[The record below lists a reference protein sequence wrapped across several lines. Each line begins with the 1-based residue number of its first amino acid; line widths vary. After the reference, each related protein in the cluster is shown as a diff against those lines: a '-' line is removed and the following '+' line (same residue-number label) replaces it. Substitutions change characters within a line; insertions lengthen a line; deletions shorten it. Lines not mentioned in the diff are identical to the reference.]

1 MLRLEPELDAQLDSA
16 CEVTRVPENGSRQ
29 ELLAALADAD
39 GVLLSNRVRVDAEL
53 LAAAPALRV
62 VSGFGVGYDNVDVSE
77 ATRRGVLVCNT
88 PEVLNA
94 AVANLAFGMI
104 LALSRRLFEN
114 EAYARGGGWARRE
127 RPPALGSDLAGK
139 TFGVVG
145 FGRIGKEV
153 TRRAGAF
160 GMRPLFNDVFREP
173 PAGAPESEYRPLD
186 ELLCESDVVTLH
198 VDLNPTSHHLVGAR
212 ELGQMK
218 PTAWLVNT
226 SRGPVVD
233 QPALVAALREG
244 RIAGAAVDV
253 LEKEPP
259 ARDEPLLALPNV
271 LVFPHI
277 GTSTAE
283 TRLAMRE
290 LAVRNLIAA
299 LAGERPPACVNP
311 QVLDGSPTR
320 DPGPSR

>member
-1 MLRLEPELDAQLDSA
+1 
-16 CEVTRVPENGSRQ
+16 
-29 ELLAALADAD
+29 
-39 GVLLSNRVRVDAEL
+39 
-53 LAAAPALRV
+53 
-62 VSGFGVGYDNVDVSE
+62 
-77 ATRRGVLVCNT
+77 
-88 PEVLNA
+88 
-94 AVANLAFGMI
+94 
-104 LALSRRLFEN
+104 
-114 EAYARGGGWARRE
+114 
-127 RPPALGSDLAGK
+127 
-139 TFGVVG
+139 
-145 FGRIGKEV
+145 V

-299 LAGERPPACVNP
+299 LAGERPRACVNP